1 MAEIKNLKKAAE
13 RIKEAIKDK
22 EKIIL
27 YGDADLDGATSVIIL
42 QDSIKSLGGEISA
55 VYFPDREEEGY
66 GITENGLNA
75 LKKEAPALLIVL
87 DCGIGNFKE
96 VKLARKLGFE
106 VMIIDHH
113 EILDKLPEAQIIVNP
128 KQKDD
133 EYPFKNL
140 SCAGVTFKLSEV
152 LLGDKLTE
160 SLRKNFLEL
169 TAIST
174 IADMMPQKSENKIFV
189 EEGLSFL
196 ENSWRPGVKAFLET
210 ESFKKYSNINQK
222 VSQIISILNIRDL
235 APIYRSDGKEEG
247 KTLFAHSLPAS
258 FRLLVCPSLEEAKGI
273 IEELL
278 KKAETRRERIEEIRD
293 KVEEKLQKGS
303 EPIIFEGGAD
313 FDLQLISSVASAMC
327 QKYLKPVFLYKKMEK
342 ESHGTVRTP
351 KQING
356 VSLMKKCS
364 KYLLTYGGHPQA
376 AGFRLKNV
384 NLEKFKECLI
394 NQVKR

>member
-1 MAEIKNLKKAAE
+1 MEIKNLKKAAR
-13 RIKEAIKDK
+13 RILKAIKDK

-42 QDSIKSLGGEISA
+42 QDSIKSLGGKISA
-55 VYFPDREEEGY
+55 VYFPDREIEGY
-66 GITENGLNA
+66 GITEKGLIF
-75 LKKEAPALLIVL
+75 LGKEAPALLVAL

-96 VKLARKLGFE
+96 AKLAKDFGFE

-113 EILDKLPEAQIIVNP
+113 EILDKLPEAKIIVDP

-133 EYPFKNL
+133 RYPFKGL
-140 SCAGVTFKLSEV
+140 SCAGLTFKLSEA
-152 LLGDKLTE
+152 LLGNKLTE

-169 TAIST
+169 VALAT
-174 IADMMPQKSENKIFV
+174 IADMMPQESENKIFT

-196 ENSWRPGVKAFLET
+196 GNSWRPGIKAFLEA
-210 ESFKKYSNINQK
+210 EPFKKYPDINQK
-222 VSQIISILNIRDL
+222 VYKIISILNIRDVKN
-235 APIYRSDGKEEG
+235 G
-247 KTLFAHSLPAS
+247 LPAS
-258 FRLLVCPSLEEAKGI
+258 FRLLSSYSLEEAKGI

-278 KKAETRRERIEEIRD
+278 GKTEARKEKIKEIEAE
-293 KVEEKLQKGS
+293 VEKRLKGKD
-303 EPIIFEGGAD
+303 EPIIFEGDAD
-313 FDLQLISSVASAMC
+313 FDLILISSVASTIC
-327 QKYLKPVFLYKKMEK
+327 QRYLKPVFLYKKMIK

-364 KYLLTYGGHPQA
+364 EYLLTYGGHPQA
-376 AGFRLKNV
+376 AGFRLKNG

-394 NQVKR
+394 KNSQRI